1 MIPHDQLKILER
13 RLGLREAQLRQE
25 ITAARQRTEGQAPG
39 EVTDAKD
46 AADMNAQAVVADA
59 EVVRDLAELR
69 DIHLAR
75 ERIADGSYGACLDCG
90 EDIDVRRLLAQPE
103 TGRCLHCQGRAERAA
118 ATGNG
123 QPGWRG

>member
-1 MIPHDQLKILER
+1 MIPHDQLKTLER
-13 RLGLREAQLRQE
+13 RLDLREAQLRQE
-25 ITAARQRTEGQAPG
+25 ITAPRHRSEGQAPG

-46 AADMNAQAVVADA
+46 AAAVSAQAVVADA
-59 EVVRDLAELR
+59 EVARDLSELR

-103 TGRCLHCQGRAERAA
+103 TGRCLQCQGRAERAV

-123 QPGWRG
+123 LAGRRG